1 MSSVFSNGG
10 SGDFVLNPFQRF
22 VRDSS
27 TAWIAAPF
35 VKKTDELVQAI
46 KAGKSVRL
54 LVGLNIITSP
64 ESLRA
69 AYSAGCPIKY
79 YTQGFHAKLYV
90 FDDTALVGSSNL
102 TDGGM
107 KFNREA
113 TILIR
118 DANQFDELKDLF
130 EQLWDGAR
138 VLTKETLEVFAS
150 KHAHLSKIP
159 NTRDDLL
166 EASVGKWTPG
176 MGGEIKSGESAF
188 LESIRNQVNEYRVAF
203 GEVRDT
209 LQQNQLLRSEFVE
222 FGSALETNRFLN
234 WLKLTYAPGDE
245 DWNVTP
251 PRPQSERIEE
261 IVRMGREW
269 LSTKNTKVP
278 NDYLEGIRIVKRVF
292 SSKDSIDE
300 ASKGE
305 LSAALMGIFAFH
317 DQLQFVKGG
326 QAMMVPFF
334 WSENDGDVER
344 VKRTLKHLIFGTGEF
359 AVRLYDVL
367 SKPTYKLRHIGLNCA
382 IELYGNVKSDDYP
395 PINGR
400 IAKALFFLGFA
411 VRAA

>member
-1 MSSVFSNGG
+1 
-10 SGDFVLNPFQRF
+10 
-22 VRDSS
+22 
-27 TAWIAAPF
+27 
-35 VKKTDELVQAI
+35 
-46 KAGKSVRL
+46 
-54 LVGLNIITSP
+54 
-64 ESLRA
+64 
-69 AYSAGCPIKY
+69 
-79 YTQGFHAKLYV
+79 
-90 FDDTALVGSSNL
+90 
-102 TDGGM
+102 M